1 MTARLVEIW
10 KEFKQIKRE
19 VRSGEKSEY
28 EKIRV
33 LYKIFKLRG
42 QHREALRTAFNERN
56 YQQNYRDRNREKLRS
71 YHAEYARIR
80 RQKQRLEKEIKKR
93 NKQTI

>member
-19 VRSGEKSEY
+19 FRSGEKSEY

-33 LYKIFKLRG
+33 L
-42 QHREALRTAFNERN
+42 
-56 YQQNYRDRNREKLRS
+56 
-71 YHAEYARIR
+71 
-80 RQKQRLEKEIKKR
+80 
-93 NKQTI
+93 